1 MVKILKWGSFLL
13 VWGFSHSALA
23 QGIPSVLSWEDCVR
37 IAGENNA
44 QILAAKAQLRSL
56 DYLEDVTKSPFLP
69 QISAYTSYNRSV
81 VDNNVSVGTPTF
93 NSSGTAFN
101 AGLSASLNIFSGFGD
116 VGRMWQAQA
125 NEQAG
130 QANLRTVKA
139 QVSYDLKNAFESFMY
154 AKEYQKLT
162 QQIIDRRKENLGL
175 VELRYQGGRENKGSV
190 LLSRAYLAQAEYD
203 DLQAQN
209 AQRVSRRALSRALGY
224 DEAAEYDV
232 TGNVPTSEP
241 GTRPVFENIALMT
254 PEYANIR
261 AQEEA
266 AEAAVIV
273 ARSSFYPTVDV
284 TGRINEGDNSFFPEQ
299 TRTSTLG
306 VNISVPLFV
315 GGRNFNNSRSAV
327 QLRSVAQQNRMNI
340 SRDLLRRLEQAYSSY
355 IEGVMKLKVD
365 STFRDATTVRAEIAR
380 KKYNNGLQTF
390 EDWDVIESDLI
401 NRQKTYLQSK
411 RDRVILEAAW
421 EQSQGKGALP

>member
-1 MVKILKWGSFLL
+1 MVKILFWGSIFLSL
-13 VWGFSHSALA
+13 GFSSSALA
-23 QGIPSVLSWEDCVR
+23 QGIPAVLSWEDCVR

-69 QISAYTSYNRSV
+69 QISAYAGYNRSV
-81 VDNNVSVGTPTF
+81 VENNVSVGNPNF

-101 AGLSASLNIFSGFGD
+101 AGLSASLNLFSGFGD

-125 NEQAG
+125 NEEAG

-139 QVSYDLKNAFESFMY
+139 QVSYDLKNAFENFMY

-162 QQIIDRRKENLGL
+162 QQIIGRRKENLGL

-209 AQRVSRRALSRALGY
+209 AQRVARRALSRALGY
-224 DEAAEYDV
+224 DETAEYDV
-232 TGNVPTSEP
+232 TGSIPISEP
-241 GTRPVFENIALMT
+241 GSRPAFEGIALMT
-254 PEYANIR
+254 PEYAVIR

-266 AEAAVIV
+266 AEAGVVV
-273 ARSSFYPTVDV
+273 ARSGFYPTVDI

-315 GGRNFNNSRSAV
+315 GGRNWGTTRSAV
-327 QLRSVAQQNRMNI
+327 QLRSVAQQNRMNV
-340 SRDLLRRLEQAYSSY
+340 SRDLLRRLELAYSSY

-365 STFRDATTVRAEIAR
+365 STFRDATAVRAEIAR

-401 NRQKTYLQSK
+401 ARQKTYLLSK

-421 EQSQGKGALP
+421 EQVQGKGSLL